1 MPDQSDD
8 RDPDQPDYGV
18 VMWWAVAMIIIGIA
32 LLARSARYFW

>member
-8 RDPDQPDYGV
+8 PDHDYSI

-32 LLARSARYFW
+32 LLARSARYW